1 MARAAHPDDWEERE
15 LDGQMLY
22 ESSGGIP
29 HGRLAIVD
37 GAIKKA
43 DVISTAREKKLRL
56 STSAA
61 HQRTVQENEELK
73 RHNENLQRHNENLQ
87 HKVDMHERILVVL
100 LNLSTYSKL
109 VIKKTSYCNSAYFFH
124 RPFLR
129 RWEKNYQSIY
139 AKEKFSNHM

>member
-1 MARAAHPDDWEERE
+1 MARAAHPDDWEQRE
-15 LDGQMLY
+15 LDGEILY

-29 HGRLAIVD
+29 HGGLAITD
-37 GAIKKA
+37 GAIKKT
-43 DVISTAREKKLRL
+43 DVISIAREKKLRP

-61 HQRTVQENEELK
+61 HRRTVQENEELK
-73 RHNENLQRHNENLQ
+73 RHNENLQ

-129 RWEKNYQSIY
+129 RWEKNYQRSY
-139 AKEKFSNHM
+139 AKERVPNHM